1 VNVADRWLAAGCSAG
16 SRRDLHCPT
25 PITGHSARKVRSPSA
40 PMGDQERMLQQLL
53 DQGASAGFSLK

>member
-1 VNVADRWLAAGCSAG
+1 MLKEVSELRLAAACVCWLTAWFY
-16 SRRDLHCPT
+16 P
-25 PITGHSARKVRSPSA
+25 GHNARKVRSPSA